1 MAIGSN
7 ETISFNLDNVTD
19 NQILVY
25 DAATGSF
32 KNETSAV
39 SANAN
44 VTGQGR
50 NVGSQ
55 GVGLYKQNDGA
66 YLEFYKLQSGA
77 NTTLTLTDNVLFI
90 DAVVGAGSTTLGSA
104 NANTVLVA
112 DATGNVLNGSD
123 SLTFDGTTFSFLGS
137 SQNVTVADGT
147 VTSNNLVTTNLTF
160 AGITMPTADGTANQ
174 ILVTN
179 GSNVL
184 SFVNQQD
191 ISVKTDNTA
200 FNAHVAQ
207 AMVTTAHNA
216 PALDNTYDLGNSS
229 NKFSEVF
236 STYFRG
242 TADLAVNATNLGS
255 QPAAN
260 YRLAADSYTSAQVDA
275 LIANVDTANT
285 SGLLS
290 NITVTNGSTQF
301 VETTG
306 KVDLRGDGNI
316 TVTPDTV
323 NKRVTIGLD
332 ATDLVTRAFRQ
343 INVSGQNNVVA
354 DTSTDTLTLVA
365 GTNMTITTDT
375 ANDIITF
382 ASSGGG
388 GGGSA
393 QNLSLSGNVISL
405 SDQSGNVDLT
415 SLLASGGGNSNVSLT
430 DFSVSSGTPSGN
442 GSLSYNN
449 AGVFTFTPANIQ
461 ATTQSLSWNAGTSE
475 LSISSGNTVDLS
487 VLAAQDLTISG
498 NVISLTGQS
507 GNVDLTS
514 TLAGVAGNYGDSN
527 VATYLSTNN
536 YADQSYVNTANSNM
550 QSYVN
555 TANTN
560 VVAYVDNQVTLL
572 KGGANVNLDSL
583 AEVANALNNS
593 NSQLSTVAFTGTYSD
608 LQTRPTISLS
618 GSDLTYDG
626 TTLDL
631 SGLGATGPQGPQ
643 GNAGTDGTTISSAAV
658 SGGALTLTM
667 SDSSTINVTG
677 SVAGPTGAAGTDG
690 TDGVGITSVSLVGG
704 ANLVLNYS
712 NSSTQDIGNIKG
724 PTGAQGPAGNVLVT
738 TGNAAPSGAS
748 EGQMW
753 YATDDGHTYIYHNS
767 AWVQANPGQD
777 AQTISLSGNVLTI
790 SGSNSNVDFTS
801 ALNINTDAQDLSLSG
816 NTISLSGQSGNVD
829 LTTLLGSYGG
839 GLSNLVEDTSPQL
852 GGALDVNGQ
861 DITSTSN
868 GDIELD
874 PNGSGVVV
882 FKGNATKGAGQFKL
896 NCENNSHGIT
906 IKGPPHSAAA
916 SYTLTLPNDD
926 GSADQVL
933 KTDGSGVLSWT
944 TQSGGAS
951 ALNDLSDVSTSGAAS
966 GQVLKYN
973 GSSWAPAA
981 DNTGGGG
988 GGSSSFEYFKLYYT
1002 SAGAIDTAQG
1012 SGGYSDASTNIGNV
1026 TINNAASNSC
1036 EVIVDF
1042 GGNYNFPPVAITAY
1056 GYSQSTSE
1064 YLIKGQSASVN
1075 NTTLKLAGS
1084 GSPHGSLGTSNV
1096 TLSLTRSETGSS
1108 SGFGQTTH
1116 AWIYFSMGS

>member
-25 DAATGSF
+25 DASTGSF

-90 DAVVGAGSTTLGSA
+90 DAVVGTGSTTLGSA
-104 NANTVLVA
+104 NANTVVVA
-112 DATGNVLNGSD
+112 DANGNVFNGSD

-137 SQNVTVADGT
+137 GNNVTVANGL
-147 VTSNNLVTTNLTF
+147 VTANNLVTTNLTF

-184 SFVNQQD
+184 SFANQQD

-207 AMVTTAHNA
+207 AMVTTASNA

-229 NKFSEVF
+229 NKYSEVF

-275 LIANVDTANT
+275 LIANVDTSNT
-285 SGLLS
+285 SGLLA
-290 NITVTNGSTQF
+290 NVTVTNGTTSF
-301 VETTG
+301 VEENG
-306 KVDLRGDGNI
+306 NVDIRGDGNI
-316 TVTPDTV
+316 TVTTDTG
-323 NKRVTIGLD
+323 NKRLTIGLD
-332 ATDLVTRAFRQ
+332 ATDIATRAFRQ
-343 INVSGQNNVVA
+343 ILVSGQNNVVA
-354 DTSTDTLTLVA
+354 DNSADSLTFVA
-365 GTNMTITTDT
+365 GSGMTITTSEAGDS
-375 ANDIITF
+375 ITF
-382 ASSGGG
+382 TSTGGG
-388 GGGSA
+388 G
-393 QNLSLSGNVISL
+393 
-405 SDQSGNVDLT
+405 
-415 SLLASGGGNSNVSLT
+415 GGGNSNVSLT
-430 DFSVSSGTPSGN
+430 DFSVSTQSPSGN

-449 AGVFTFTPANIQ
+449 AGVFSFTPANIQ

-527 VATYLSTNN
+527 VATYLTTNN
-536 YADQSYVNTANSNM
+536 YATETYVNTANTNM
-550 QSYVN
+550 QTYVN

-593 NSQLSTVAFTGTYSD
+593 NTQLSTVAFTGNHSD
-608 LQTRPTISLS
+608 IQSRPTISLS

-643 GNAGTDGTTISSAAV
+643 GNAGADGKTISSASV
-658 SGGALTLTM
+658 SGAGAMTLTM
-667 SDSSTINVTG
+667 NDSSTINVTG
-677 SVAGPTGAAGTDG
+677 NVQGAEGAQGTA
-690 TDGVGITSVSLVGG
+690 GVGITSVSLVGG

-712 NSSTQDIGNIKG
+712 NSSTQDVGNIKG
-724 PTGAQGPAGNVLVT
+724 PQGATGATGSQGAGLNDVSVST
-738 TGNAAPSGAS
+738 ASASGSGSLA
-748 EGQMW
+748 
-753 YATDDGHTYIYHNS
+753 YNS
-767 AWVQANPGQD
+767 GSGVFTFTPPDLSSFITSDSD
-777 AQTISLSGNVLTI
+777 AQDLTI
-790 SGSNSNVDFTS
+790 SGNV
-801 ALNINTDAQDLSLSG
+801 
-816 NTISLSGQSGNVD
+816 ISLTGQSGNVD
-829 LTTLLGSYGG
+829 LTSALGGVAGNYGDANVDAHLNQTGPTSGHVLSWNGSDYAWVAQSGG
-839 GLSNLVEDTSPQL
+839 GS
-852 GGALDVNGQ
+852 G
-861 DITSTSN
+861 DITS
-868 GDIELD
+868 
-874 PNGSGVVV
+874 VV
-882 FKGNATKGAGQFKL
+882 AGTGL
-896 NCENNSHGIT
+896 
-906 IKGPPHSAAA
+906 
-916 SYTLTLPNDD
+916 
-926 GSADQVL
+926 
-933 KTDGSGVLSWT
+933 
-944 TQSGGAS
+944 SGGA
-951 ALNDLSDVSTSGAAS
+951 TSGDATVNLADTAVTAGTYGSATKSAQFTVDAQGRITSAANVNIS
-966 GQVLKYN
+966 
-973 GSSWAPAA
+973 
-981 DNTGGGG
+981 GGGG
-988 GGSSSFEYFKLYYT
+988 GGSSSYEYFKLYYT
-1002 SAGAIDTAQG
+1002 SAGAIDTTQG
-1012 SGGYSDASTNIGNV
+1012 TGGVSDKSTNIGNV

-1042 GGNYNFPPVAITAY
+1042 GGNYNFPPLAITAY

-1075 NTTLKLAGS
+1075 NTTLKLDGS
-1084 GSPHGSLGTSNV
+1084 GSPHGTLGSSNI